1 MIRFIFV
8 SVFLWTFNIQ
18 INEGV
23 FMIYF
28 DNSAT
33 TKPYDEVVN
42 AFVKISTQFFAN
54 PSSLHNLGGQVD
66 ELIKQARLQ
75 IANLLHV
82 KTNEIFFTSGG
93 TEGNNL
99 AIKGTALQYS
109 GRGKHIIISGIE
121 HASVY
126 ETCEQLKSLGYKITY
141 LPVDQNGQVNVK
153 DLEATITEETI
164 LVSIMHVNNEIGTI
178 QPIEEIG
185 NCLKKYPKI
194 LFHVDHVQ
202 GFGKVPLDMYKANI
216 DLCTI
221 SAHKFHGLKGNGLLF
236 KREGVRI
243 SPLLTGGSQEGKVRS
258 GTENTGGI
266 VTMAKAMRMIEE
278 NRRKK
283 GKALQE
289 IRDYLIEEL
298 GQIPHIQ
305 VNTNLSVSAPHII
318 NFSAVGLR
326 GEVIVH
332 ALEKNEVYVSTTSAC
347 SSKQKKLSRTLLS
360 TGVPENVAEGAVRI
374 SLSYENTMDEAITFI
389 QILQQVIQK
398 LNMVMRDT
406 K

>member
-1 MIRFIFV
+1 
-8 SVFLWTFNIQ
+8 
-18 INEGV
+18 
-23 FMIYF
+23 MIYF

-54 PSSLHNLGGQVD
+54 PSSLHNLGGQVE

-82 KTNEIFFTSGG
+82 KTTEIFFTSGG

-109 GRGKHIIISGIE
+109 NRGKHIIISSIE

-126 ETCEQLKSLGYKITY
+126 ETCEQLKSLGYKITS

-153 DLEATITEETI
+153 DLEAAITEETI

-185 NCLKKYPKI
+185 NILKNYPKV

-202 GFGKVPLDMYKANI
+202 GFGKVPLDFYKANI

-243 SPLLTGGSQEGKVRS
+243 SPLLSGGSQEGKLRS

-266 VTMAKAMRMIEE
+266 VTMAKAMRMIEQ
-278 NRRKK
+278 NRLEKEDE
-283 GKALQE
+283 LQQ
-289 IRDYLIEEL
+289 IRDFLIEKIKK
-298 GQIPHIQ
+298 IPQ
-305 VNTNLSVSAPHII
+305 VRVNTNPSVSAPHII
-318 NFSAVGLR
+318 NFSSFGLR

-332 ALEKNEVYVSTTSAC
+332 ALEKEKVYVSTTSAC

-374 SLSYENTMDEAITFI
+374 SLSYENTMEEAKVFI
-389 QILQQVIQK
+389 QTLQQVLEK
-398 LNMVMRDT
+398 LNMVMRDSR
-406 K
+406 

>member
-1 MIRFIFV
+1 
-8 SVFLWTFNIQ
+8 
-18 INEGV
+18 
-23 FMIYF
+23 MIYF

-54 PSSLHNLGGQVD
+54 PSSLHNLGGQVE

-82 KTNEIFFTSGG
+82 KASEIFFTSGG

-109 GRGKHIIISGIE
+109 NRGKHIIMSDIE

-126 ETCEQLKSLGYKITY
+126 ETGEQLKSLGFKITY

-153 DLEATITEETI
+153 DLEAAITEETI

-185 NCLKKYPKI
+185 KILKNYPKI

-202 GFGKVPLDMYKANI
+202 GFGKVPLDLYEAHI

-243 SPLLTGGSQEGKVRS
+243 SPLLTGGSQEGKLRS

-278 NRRKK
+278 KRHEK
-283 GKALQE
+283 GEELLR
-289 IRDYLIEEL
+289 IRDYLME
-298 GQIPHIQ
+298 QIGHIPQ
-305 VNTNLSVSAPHII
+305 IQLNTNPTVSAPHIL
-318 NFSAVGLR
+318 NFSAIGLR

-332 ALEKNEVYVSTTSAC
+332 ALEKEKVYVSTTSAC
-347 SSKQKKLSRTLLS
+347 SSKQTKLSRTLLAA
-360 TGVPENVAEGAVRI
+360 GVPENVAEGAVRI
-374 SLSYENTMDEAITFI
+374 SLSYENTMDEAKAFI
-389 QILQQVIQK
+389 QTLQQVLQT
-398 LNMVMRDT
+398 LNMVMRDS